1 MDAYASWTLFLIFV
15 SILILISGVVLL
27 TYKKPEKVV
36 AQRDAGISLS
46 SVPSRPIPKK
56 TDGKSVA
63 DDMDSER
70 AGLSGENGAAVWDVG
85 DVSDEEDEGAESATP
100 RAPRHEG
107 APNQAVQVH
116 SGEEGVHLMSTH
128 DEEDVRHPVR
138 DGRPEVLSRR
148 RSVSSAMRRSEEGEA
163 DEFGEF
169 NDGLLRTR

>member
-85 DVSDEEDEGAESATP
+85 DVSDEEDEG
-100 RAPRHEG
+100 
-107 APNQAVQVH
+107 
-116 SGEEGVHLMSTH
+116 
-128 DEEDVRHPVR
+128 
-138 DGRPEVLSRR
+138 DGRSE
-148 RSVSSAMRRSEEGEA
+148 RSGGRSAAASE
-163 DEFGEF
+163 DELASENG
-169 NDGLLRTR
+169 